1 MKGNVGAPTTMV
13 RGLCPRNRIR
23 WVAVARR
30 AHRGKR
36 GCYRSG
42 HTAAPNAA
50 RQSRD
55 GGAPGTVRPTTY
67 WESIS
72 VKPTP
77 SVNRRK
83 GRRGRRPLRGVRVGT
98 FQRSRE
104 VQFIT
109 PVTFYVAS
117 SVALLP
123 VGCTV
128 LGAPWSR
135 DCRGRLDASVRL
147 DRQHPR
153 HPRCVRLA
161 FAAQRIIFRGHSP
174 RTISCGVGEPNP
186 LPHMPQRP
194 FRTHRR
200 GRRPRRP
207 LRRMIAGAA
216 LDAAVWPAR

>member
-1 MKGNVGAPTTMV
+1 MV

-23 WVAVARR
+23 WVAAARR

-135 DCRGRLDASVRL
+135 DRRAGLDADVRP
-147 DRQHPR
+147 DRFCPCF
-153 HPRCVRLA
+153 PRCVNRA
-161 FAAQRIIFRGHSP
+161 FTDQRFIFRGHSP
-174 RTISCGVGEPNP
+174 RTIG
-186 LPHMPQRP
+186 
-194 FRTHRR
+194 RR
-200 GRRPRRP
+200 GGTAPVTP
-207 LRRMIAGAA
+207 HAA
-216 LDAAVWPAR
+216 TFVTQPP

>member
-1 MKGNVGAPTTMV
+1 MV
-13 RGLCPRNRIR
+13 RGRCPRNRIR
-23 WVAVARR
+23 WVAAARLV
-30 AHRGKR
+30 HRGKR

-55 GGAPGTVRPTTY
+55 GGAPGTVRPTSY

-117 SVALLP
+117 SIALLP

-128 LGAPWSR
+128 LGAPWLR
-135 DCRGRLDASVRL
+135 DRRGGIDASVRA
-147 DRQHPR
+147 DRFWPR
-153 HPRCVRLA
+153 YPRCARLA
-161 FAAQRIIFRGHSP
+161 STTQRIQSRGHSP
-174 RTISCGVGEPNP
+174 RTIG
-186 LPHMPQRP
+186 
-194 FRTHRR
+194 
-200 GRRPRRP
+200 GRRA
-207 LRRMIAGAA
+207 IAPAA
-216 LDAAVWPAR
+216 SYAAAPVSHPP